1 MKRLDDDQRV
11 TVREHASLD
20 SIRTMLRAERR
31 ERLRVDARVAW
42 LERLQDHRTDQ
53 LLAGTWPAPAV
64 DEQPDPTPAPALC
77 PQNLYGDRAVRLP
90 HHYPAGSTACVFCT
104 GRTYAFN
111 ADSVNHTTKHAHD
124 DQGHTLCRRRF
135 RTNPPMPDDRA
146 LGLPLCGGCRDALV
160 TGTEAA
166 V

>member
-1 MKRLDDDQRV
+1 MKRLDDDQRA

-53 LLAGTWPAPAV
+53 LLAGAWPAPAA
-64 DEQPDPTPAPALC
+64 DDQPAPDLATC
-77 PQNLYGDRAVRLP
+77 PQNLYGDKAVALP
-90 HHYPAGSTACVFCT
+90 HHYPAGSDECVFCS

-124 DQGHTLCRRRF
+124 DQGRTLCRRRF
-135 RTNPPMPDDRA
+135 RTHPPMPDDWAGR
-146 LGLPLCGGCRDALV
+146 LPLCGGCRDALT
-160 TGTEAA
+160 TGTEATG
-166 V
+166 